1 MMKTV
6 SVKFFLLF
14 GILCCMFT
22 FSLGQAQD
30 KKVVLPDTP
39 LGKIIEELFTVVNDG
54 DDAMIINFVENRF
67 SAAALK
73 NQTAPGLTA
82 LLRNLKK
89 QSGGAEILRVTPP
102 TSEQPMYLTIKSK
115 KGERFAQMTIGMNAK
130 EGKLAGIGINKIEN
144 PAGQNWTQTLLSEK
158 EMIAEIKRAIEIRAQ
173 NGDFSGAILIAKDDR
188 ILLNVAYGY
197 ADREAKIL
205 NTTKTQFHLASVG
218 KMFTAAAIATL
229 VKKGKIS
236 FTDTV
241 GKLLPDFPNRE
252 IAEKVRVHHLLTHSA
267 GLGTFFESPGFN
279 PRKQYR
285 TATEEVE
292 VYKNEPL
299 FFEPGAKMRY
309 SNAGYSLLGAII
321 ERVSGKTYLEYVREN
336 VFKPLG
342 MIDTG
347 TNSVEVPATG
357 GAVLYQPTDVDPF
370 GLEPYNANRGILR
383 SQPTGF
389 GGGFSTSADLFKFAR
404 AYNTGKFLGQEL
416 TETMIAAK
424 DGRNWG
430 YGIVESKVNGETVR
444 GHSGGGRADVA
455 ILWNSGYTVI
465 VQTNA
470 TPPPAAALSSQ
481 IVRFITKQLS
491 LRK

>member
-1 MMKTV
+1 
-6 SVKFFLLF
+6 
-14 GILCCMFT
+14 
-22 FSLGQAQD
+22 
-30 KKVVLPDTP
+30 
-39 LGKIIEELFTVVNDG
+39 
-54 DDAMIINFVENRF
+54 
-67 SAAALK
+67 
-73 NQTAPGLTA
+73 
-82 LLRNLKK
+82 
-89 QSGGAEILRVTPP
+89 
-102 TSEQPMYLTIKSK
+102 
-115 KGERFAQMTIGMNAK
+115 
-130 EGKLAGIGINKIEN
+130 
-144 PAGQNWTQTLLSEK
+144 
-158 EMIAEIKRAIEIRAQ
+158 MIAEIKRAIEIRAQ

-267 GLGTFFESPGFN
+267 GLGTFFESSGFN